1 MADNDNEDNLVTS
14 NMAEDVTICVSNVL
28 PGANKEKEE
37 DKSAMSDS
45 DGDDVQEKEIDDN
58 HMKKDEEFHASLIST
73 NENIN
78 HENDDIKHNEE
89 TKHNENADT
98 GVESET
104 QHELPQENDEDINNE
119 TKDSSN
125 KNPAVS
131 TKGDHEIENGSTDN
145 TVSPEEESINN
156 DDSNLKHNAV
166 SPEVVKNIKNYDSN
180 LEYQLKSNNVLF
192 QTYLAQI
199 ENLDAENRQLKVDLA
214 KYESSTGEETRVGEE
229 HSRSEEESNTVES
242 KFQQKIAELKEETSS
257 LQEKL
262 SESQKQ
268 YTEAILALEEVQNAY
283 GDERDVVLR
292 KYEREVVMLQE
303 KVRMLEENEGV
314 ITRLRQEVLDIQLL
328 LEKTKKS
335 HKDQLAENE
344 RSRAELKQQMEES
357 NEKASIHTEAV
368 HAAQDALAASEKLA
382 NERMEKIIQL
392 NTELVLVNDSLKL
405 HQESCSAKNAEIDE
419 LKKQLYS
426 SAEMLEKEH
435 TSKISLSKQLEEVS
449 NCNHEMKGQLEDLK
463 YEMKLREM
471 KIKFSKKQV
480 KSLEQEKQ
488 KADSLMFVLPEM
500 QKKIE
505 LLEKENQRLQQ
516 KVQSHDEK
524 EQERINK
531 IESER
536 RFAEKQMQNEKGE
549 WERNTLGI
557 GQCVLDHEGDDSQ
570 FDLSDSFSR
579 PRSAPLL
586 KPRPPTAK
594 RENYGQYKS
603 LHKGARTLSPTYL
616 RRSIEGRH
624 AAEKVRL
631 SHKKIIFANKN
642 KKNQYQSVS
651 EPIQLNN
658 SFNYGEEKSL
668 PISSKYNPHPNMS
681 PRVLV
686 WGNSHEGP
694 GKKLVAVGDRVLTNV
709 LQECAQ
715 HGRSQREHTG
725 VIKFIGFI
733 EGNDKDVYI
742 GVRLDDKVGTTD
754 GKIEGRRYFRCEPK
768 RGKIVHLDDIV
779 KVLESQHP

>member
-1 MADNDNEDNLVTS
+1 MADNEDNLVTS
-14 NMAEDVTICVSNVL
+14 NMAEDVTIRVSNIL
-28 PGANKEKEE
+28 
-37 DKSAMSDS
+37 
-45 DGDDVQEKEIDDN
+45 QETN
-58 HMKKDEEFHASLIST
+58 KDEEFNASLIST

-78 HENDDIKHNEE
+78 HGEGHNDNEE
-89 TKHNENADT
+89 TKHNKNADT

-104 QHELPQENDEDINNE
+104 QHELPQENDEDKNNE
-119 TKDSSN
+119 RKDSSN
-125 KNPAVS
+125 KNPVVS
-131 TKGDHEIENGSTDN
+131 TEGDNEIENGSTDH
-145 TVSPEEESINN
+145 TVSPEEVESVNN
-156 DDSNLKHNAV
+156 DDSNLEHHAV
-166 SPEVVKNIKNYDSN
+166 SPEVVKNINNYDSN
-180 LEYQLKSNNVLF
+180 LEYQLKSNNVLI
-192 QTYLAQI
+192 QTYLTQI
-199 ENLDAENRQLKVDLA
+199 ENLDAENRQLKADLV
-214 KYESSTGEETRVGEE
+214 KYESSTGEELRETIVEE
-229 HSRSEEESNTVES
+229 ELSRSEEESNTAES
-242 KFQQKIAELKEETSS
+242 KFQRKIAELEEETSG

-268 YTEAILALEEVQNAY
+268 YAEAVSALKEVQNAY

-292 KYEREVVMLQE
+292 KYKNEVVTLQE
-303 KVRMLEENEGV
+303 KVRMLEESNNESV
-314 ITRLRQEVLDIQLL
+314 ITSLRQEVLDIQLL
-328 LEKTKKS
+328 LEKTKQL
-335 HKDQLAENE
+335 HKDQLAKYEK
-344 RSRAELKQQMEES
+344 SCADLKQQMEES
-357 NEKASIHTEAV
+357 NEKASIDQEAV
-368 HAAQDALAASEKLA
+368 QAAQDALAASEKLA

-392 NTELVLVNDSLKL
+392 NTELVSVNDSLKL
-405 HQESCSAKNAEIDE
+405 HQESSSAKNAEIDE

-449 NCNHEMKGQLEDLK
+449 NCNHELKGQLEDLK

-505 LLEKENQRLQQ
+505 MLEEENQRLQQ

-524 EQERINK
+524 EQERINE

-536 RFAEKQMQNEKGE
+536 RFAEKQIQNEKAE

-570 FDLSDSFSR
+570 FDLSDSFRR

-586 KPRPPTAK
+586 KPRPPTAR

-631 SHKKIIFANKN
+631 SHKKIILANKN

-668 PISSKYNPHPNMS
+668 PILPKYNPHPNMS